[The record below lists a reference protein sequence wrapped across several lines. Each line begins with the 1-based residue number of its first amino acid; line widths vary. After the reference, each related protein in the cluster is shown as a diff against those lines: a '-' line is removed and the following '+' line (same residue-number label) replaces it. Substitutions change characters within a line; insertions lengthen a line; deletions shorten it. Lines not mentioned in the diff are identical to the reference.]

1 LYGHRPGRAEVSA
14 GQCRP
19 PQRHR
24 VPSERGRHSHRQP
37 RDRIFIT
44 ESGTGMAETGVCPA
58 ADAARIHA
66 ARRHDG
72 LSGCGEFPRVVHTEP
87 QSHPGSWLHRLGA
100 TVSPDSTN
108 WEPQSPPGSWLHR
121 LHIMLPWQHDPPR
134 PQSCSR
140 GTAAAAAALPA
151 RVRRH
156 QLTPDRPTPG
166 LQDATPSHCW
176 RGHRPLSRRTAR
188 HSDITGRPGR
198 AQPPPTSRRL
208 ARPGSDSSQARQPRI

>member
-1 LYGHRPGRAEVSA
+1 VLYGHRPGRATVSA

-66 ARRHDG
+66 AGRRDG
-72 LSGCGEFPRVVHTEP
+72 LCGCGEFPSVVHTEP

-100 TVSPDSTN
+100 TVS
-108 WEPQSPPGSWLHR
+108 PGSWLHR

-134 PQSCSR
+134 PQSCFR

-188 HSDITGRPGR
+188 HSDITGRPGESP
-198 AQPPPTSRRL
+198 AS
-208 ARPGSDSSQARQPRI
+208 SDLTPARQPRI